1 MTMRLN
7 LDGILKNQLYH
18 AAPPPQDH
26 NVGRPTPEE
35 RATLRLG
42 GTKSPADQYFNQKL
56 NVENRVNSMMANI
69 HHHMK
74 SKFCWRGEN

>member
-1 MTMRLN
+1 MTMRIN
-7 LDGILKNQLYH
+7 LDGILKHQLYH
-18 AAPPPQDH
+18 ATPPPET
-26 NVGRPTPEE
+26 NNIGRPTPEE

-42 GTKSPADQYFNQKL
+42 SGRSPADNYFNQKL

-74 SKFCWRGEN
+74 CKLCWSGG